1 MLSPVVITISKGNRA
16 RSAAICAATSY
27 DGWSPVPKSPM
38 TANLSESVLFGSP
51 RLTPRALGT
60 DPATAIATNHLRANR
75 RQRAV
80 ATITAR
86 SPPSRVGEKVQM
98 PNRARVRRRFPSATS
113 VPRLQRRAF
122 PALAVRCGKI
132 PPSWA
137 KTLNAPTDDAL
148 RTTLAQSASV
158 LGRFMHKSLTRGCV
172 VRGWR
177 TRESANLNR
186 RTRQR
191 RKPCSIPSPSFC

>member
-132 PPSWA
+132 PHHGRKLSTRPRTMHSEQRWRSPPQSWDGSCINHSHVA
-137 KTLNAPTDDAL
+137 
-148 RTTLAQSASV
+148 AS
-158 LGRFMHKSLTRGCV
+158 CV
-172 VRGWR
+172 VGERGSPR
-177 TRESANLNR
+177 T
-186 RTRQR
+186 
-191 RKPCSIPSPSFC
+191 